1 MKISQ
6 IEGCFLQKWIAGI
19 LVAQDFWIPKDAKK
33 SIKGKKAALGPLH
46 LATTSTKVARTEVWS
61 QVTNAV
67 MESK

>member
-1 MKISQ
+1 M
-6 IEGCFLQKWIAGI
+6 
-19 LVAQDFWIPKDAKK
+19 AQDFWIPKDAKK

-46 LATTSTKVARTEVWS
+46 LATTSTKVARTRQVWS